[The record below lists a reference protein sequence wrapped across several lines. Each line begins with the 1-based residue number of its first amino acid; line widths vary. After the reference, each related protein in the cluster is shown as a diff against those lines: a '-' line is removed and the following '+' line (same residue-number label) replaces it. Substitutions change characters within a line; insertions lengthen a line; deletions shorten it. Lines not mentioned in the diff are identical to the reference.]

1 MASANVS
8 FDNIPASIRKPGK
21 YFEYNT
27 KLAVRTLATNPQT
40 VLIVAQK
47 TAEGTA
53 PENAPV
59 RVFDTDM
66 AGKLFGFG
74 SQAARMV
81 RAAMRAYGYVDLS
94 VLPVADDSAGIAAS
108 GSLKLTGDATAQG
121 VITLTV
127 ADMEVA
133 IAAAA
138 GDAAASLAT
147 ALASAVN
154 AERDMPVTAQAAT
167 GTVTLTAKNKG
178 TLGNGI
184 ALSYAC
190 TVPGIT
196 PTLAKMTGGQK
207 DPDITDALTAVF
219 AADYTIYCVPWAA
232 QAPLTILREHLDNV
246 SGPLEQR
253 GAIGVYASTGTLSA
267 ATTLAGQLNAG
278 RITGAVLPG
287 SATPAE
293 QIAAAYAAV
302 LASEEDPARPLNT
315 LALTGVTVPPVASR
329 LGRTEQEVC
338 LKNGVTPLE
347 YGPGDAV
354 QIVRAISTY
363 TVNAEGV
370 ADVSLL
376 DITTIRTLDYVRRAL
391 RERVSLRFPREKLS
405 TRTPP
410 KVRSELL
417 DVLRKL
423 EQLEIVEEVEA
434 NADGVVVERDVQDA
448 NRLDAKIP
456 VDVVNGLHI
465 FAGRID
471 LLL

>member
-21 YFEYNT
+21 YFEFNT

-53 PENAPV
+53 AENAPV
-59 RVFDTDM
+59 RIFDTDT
-66 AGKLFGFG
+66 AGALFGFG

-154 AERDMPVTAQAAT
+154 AERDVPVTAQAAT

-196 PTLAKMTGGQK
+196 PTLVKMAGGQK

-376 DITTIRTLDYVRRAL
+376 DITTIRALDYVRKAL